1 MQATMYNLVGPF
13 IAGRCGHQGSRG
25 RISELADD
33 PHEVLQTE
41 YCAHVEM
48 RSHPCVAPLLG

>member
-1 MQATMYNLVGPF
+1 MYNLVGPF